1 MAIHYQMLASIRNSF
16 CQRAGLQNL
25 ITLLFIGAF
34 VFLRS
39 FDLVALQPN
48 TDTYYNNAATQFDAG
63 HLNAGLYFQHYV
75 ASIPADQ
82 AIETQEEKDETH
94 PSLEPSLADQQ
105 NHYLLGS
112 QAMALSVKIRLR
124 QNDASLHQ
132 PAPIPCFILHHSW
145 KTFLS

>member
-1 MAIHYQMLASIRNSF
+1 MLASIRNSF
-16 CQRAGLQNL
+16 FQRAGLQNL

-39 FDLVALQPN
+39 FDLVALQPH
-48 TDTYYNNAATQFDAG
+48 TDPYYNNAASQFDAG
-63 HLNAGLYFQHYV
+63 HLNAGLYFHHLV

-82 AIETQEEKDETH
+82 AIETQEQKDET
-94 PSLEPSLADQQ
+94 PPTLEPSLADQQ

-112 QAMALSVKIRLR
+112 QALALSVKIRLR

-132 PAPIPCFILHHSW
+132 PAPIPCFVLYHSW
-145 KTFLS
+145 KAFLS